1 MPSEVDDEDFE
12 ESFEPST
19 CEECWTPTERL
30 CDRCARRICRKCA
43 TDHHV
48 EPILYEEY
56 PPPKCVP
63 LTGIQKA
70 SLEQLPKT
78 RENVQR
84 EGHRV
89 RSYRKLVQI
98 GYAVWEDD
106 VLRRRYPGELLSK
119 GQDSIIRSQ

>member
-19 CEECWTPTERL
+19 CEEC
-30 CDRCARRICRKCA
+30 CA